1 MSCGSPIAG
10 AILRPVP
17 VYVSLLRGINV
28 SGRNRIAMAD
38 LRALY
43 ERHGHHDV
51 TTYVQSGNVVSRAGT
66 RSARAVEQAIGRA
79 IAEDLGLDVTVLVR
93 TAAQLAALLDGNPFA
108 DAGADPKT
116 LHVTFLATTPPKAR
130 VGMLDGDAFAPDRF
144 RVRGHEAVL
153 WCPDGYG
160 RTKINNSWFE
170 RKLGVAATT
179 RNWKTTAQLRL
190 LVEGLT

>member
-1 MSCGSPIAG
+1 MSCGSLLAT

-17 VYVSLLRGINV
+17 VYVSMLRGINV

-51 TTYVQSGNVVSRAGT
+51 TTYVQSGNVVSRSAA

-79 IAEDLGLDVTVLVR
+79 IADDLGLDVTVLVR
-93 TAAQLAALLDGNPFA
+93 TPAQLAAVLDANPFA
-108 DAGADPKT
+108 EAGADPQT
-116 LHVTFLATTPPKAR
+116 RHVTFLATAPAKAK
-130 VGMLDGDAFAPDRF
+130 VGALDGDAFSPDVF
-144 RVRGHEAVL
+144 RVHGREVFL
-153 WCPDGYG
+153 WCPNGYG

-190 LVEGLT
+190 LAEGLA